1 MSKRLAWFVLALVGV
16 LAAAPAAWAHDNDYE
31 IRVLSSPAEMVTG
44 GDALV
49 EVSVPR
55 HQSLHVRIKLNGD
68 DVTSAF
74 DVDLVEA
81 HAHGPRRRPRA
92 RREQA
97 HGLRVPP
104 SQVAQAGPAEGRE
117 PPDYR
122 PDLLGPQQQPFVCKT
137 QTQAGLGY
145 PKVDSNQ
152 DGIRMR
158 CSRSRATRRRR

>member
-1 MSKRLAWFVLALVGV
+1 MRKRLAWFVLALVGV
-16 LAAAPAAWAHDNDYE
+16 LAAAPAAWAHNKGYE

-74 DVDLVEA
+74 DVDASKRTLTGLVD
-81 HAHGPRRRPRA
+81 GPRA

-97 HGLRVPP
+97 HGPRR
-104 SQVAQAGPAEGRE
+104 SATTSGAS
-117 PPDYR
+117 R
-122 PDLLGPQQQPFVCKT
+122 PG
-137 QTQAGLGY
+137 
-145 PKVDSNQ
+145 
-152 DGIRMR
+152 
-158 CSRSRATRRRR
+158 